1 MKSNEFIKSLEKEFN
16 KHSNPSIA
24 KSQKVYMRNQF
35 EFYGLTANKRREIQN
50 SFVKNNP
57 ITDLKKL
64 ATSLWNL
71 KNRDYQYF
79 AQELIYS
86 NHKKFKIDD
95 INLFE
100 YMIVNKSWWDT
111 IDFLAPKILGKYFKL
126 FPEEID
132 KNIQK
137 WILSNNIWLQ
147 RSSILFQLKYKE
159 TLNTQLLIRII
170 LPLSNTKEFFINK
183 SIGWILREYSKTNK
197 DWVLDFIE
205 KHKLSNLSIREALK
219 HINKTQ
225 KITI

>member
-16 KHSNPSIA
+16 KHSKSSIA
-24 KSQKVYMRNQF
+24 KSQKAYMRNQF
-35 EFYGLTANKRREIQN
+35 EFHGLTANKRREIQN
-50 SFVKNNP
+50 SFIKKNT

-64 ATSLWNL
+64 TTSLWKLN
-71 KNRDYQYF
+71 KRDYQYF

-100 YMIVNKSWWDT
+100 YMIINKSWWDT
-111 IDFLAPKILGKYFKL
+111 IDFLAPKILGEYFKL

-137 WILSNNIWLQ
+137 WISSNNIWLQ

-159 TLNTQLLIRII
+159 TLNTQLLTKII

-197 DWVLDFIE
+197 DWVLDFVE
-205 KHKLSNLSIREALK
+205 KNKLSNLSIREALK

-225 KITI
+225 INTI

>member
-100 YMIVNKSWWDT
+100 YMIINKSWWDT

>member
-1 MKSNEFIKSLEKEFN
+1 MIIN
-16 KHSNPSIA
+16 KP
-24 KSQKVYMRNQF
+24 
-35 EFYGLTANKRREIQN
+35 
-50 SFVKNNP
+50 
-57 ITDLKKL
+57 
-64 ATSLWNL
+64 
-71 KNRDYQYF
+71 
-79 AQELIYS
+79 
-86 NHKKFKIDD
+86 
-95 INLFE
+95 
-100 YMIVNKSWWDT
+100 WWDT
-111 IDFLAPKILGKYFKL
+111 IDFLAPKILGEYFKL

-137 WILSNNIWLQ
+137 WISSNNIWLQ

-159 TLNTQLLIRII
+159 TLNTQLLTKII

>member
-197 DWVLDFIE
+197 DWVLDFVE
-205 KHKLSNLSIREALK
+205 KNKLSNLSIREALK

-225 KITI
+225 KNII